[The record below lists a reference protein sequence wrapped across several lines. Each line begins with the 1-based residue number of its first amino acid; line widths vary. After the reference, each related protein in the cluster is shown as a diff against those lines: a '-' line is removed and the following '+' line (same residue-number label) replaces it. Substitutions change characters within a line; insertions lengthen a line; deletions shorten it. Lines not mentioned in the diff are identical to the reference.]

1 MKNVFK
7 LTAVIALF
15 LTTSINASETKLGLT
30 PNATKSL
37 TFSLDT
43 NNQETAIRLIDSEGN
58 IIFSEEVANK
68 ETYLKRFDLSKL
80 EKGMFYLEVEDDL
93 REIVYN
99 IELGDLNVVIKDR
112 HENAKPVFR
121 KSGKVVYLNL
131 LNLEKKAVKIT
142 ITDSADRV
150 VFEETV
156 KDEALVGK
164 VFNFDGAYD
173 DTYQVVVVDNND
185 TYYENIVV
193 K

>member
-43 NNQETAIRLIDSEGN
+43 NNQETAIRLVDSEGN
-58 IIFSEEVANK
+58 VIFTEEVANK
-68 ETYLKRFDLSKL
+68 KTYLKRFDLSKL
-80 EKGMFYLEVEDDL
+80 EKGMFYLEVENDL

-112 HENAKPVFR
+112 SENAKPVFR

-173 DTYQVVVVDNND
+173 DTYQVVVVDSND
-185 TYYENIVV
+185 TYFENIVV